1 MKFRNKYSIQFKL
14 KCLYLVKIVGI
25 YRTSI
30 IIGIDKKC
38 IRCWNLNKEKFENIV
53 KTNVSHRLPGAGC
66 KLKCPD
72 IQEKIMLFITKCKE
86 RGINLT
92 MNLIIQ
98 EYCRICTEK
107 KNCSKSTLRKWYYRF
122 LKKNNITIKDLNIK
136 TNFLYY
142 LQ

>member
-1 MKFRNKYSIQFKL
+1 MKIRRKYSIQFKL
-14 KCLYLVKIVGI
+14 KCLDLVKIVGI

-53 KTNVSHRLPGAGC
+53 KTNFSYRLPGAGC
-66 KLKCPD
+66 KLRCPD
-72 IQEKIMLFITKCKE
+72 IQEKIKLFITKCKE
-86 RGINLT
+86 IGINLT

-98 EYCRICTEK
+98 EYCRICPEK

-122 LKKNNITIKDLNIK
+122 LKKNNFTIKDFK
-136 TNFLYY
+136 Y
-142 LQ
+142 